1 MVHHPTAGPP
11 ERCCPLAFLPPYLNI
26 VQFCHYFRII
36 PFHCHGSERDI
47 FAHLSFAAVEE
58 ISAQDTGGQPLKEI
72 RLHGRGGQGSVTA
85 AEIIAVAAF
94 EDKRFSQAFPAF
106 GVERRGAP
114 VMAFARIADKPIRI
128 RSQIYE
134 PDYVI
139 VQDVTL
145 LDVVDVAGGLKPTG
159 KIIINTDRPKE
170 TLKLKTDAE
179 IITIDATK
187 IAMEILG
194 RPIVNTTMLG
204 AFSGASKEVGLES
217 LNKAISER
225 FKGELG
231 KKNLLAIKTAY
242 ERVS

>member
-1 MVHHPTAGPP
+1 
-11 ERCCPLAFLPPYLNI
+11 
-26 VQFCHYFRII
+26 
-36 PFHCHGSERDI
+36 
-47 FAHLSFAAVEE
+47 
-58 ISAQDTGGQPLKEI
+58 LKEI

-94 EDKRFSQAFPAF
+94 ADNRFSQAFPAF

-114 VMAFARIADKPIRI
+114 VMAFARIADEPIRI

-145 LDVVDVAGGLKPTG
+145 LDVVNVASGLKDSG
-159 KIIINTDRPKE
+159 MIIINTDKPAE
-170 TLKLKTDAE
+170 ALKLNTKAQV
-179 IITIDATK
+179 ITIDATK

-194 RPIVNTTMLG
+194 RPIANTTMLG
-204 AFSGASKEVGLES
+204 AFCGASKEIGLES

-231 KKNLLAIKTAY
+231 RKNLLAIKTAY

>member
-1 MVHHPTAGPP
+1 
-11 ERCCPLAFLPPYLNI
+11 
-26 VQFCHYFRII
+26 
-36 PFHCHGSERDI
+36 
-47 FAHLSFAAVEE
+47 
-58 ISAQDTGGQPLKEI
+58 LKEI

-145 LDVVDVAGGLKPTG
+145 LDVVNVASGLKPDG
-159 KIIINTDRPKE
+159 KIVINTDRPKE
-170 TLKLKTDAE
+170 MLKLSTGAE
-179 IITIDATK
+179 VITIDATK

-204 AFSGASKEVGLES
+204 AFCGATKEVALES
-217 LNKAISER
+217 LSTAISER

-231 KKNLLAIKTAY
+231 RKNLLAIKTAY

>member
-1 MVHHPTAGPP
+1 M
-11 ERCCPLAFLPPYLNI
+11 
-26 VQFCHYFRII
+26 
-36 PFHCHGSERDI
+36 
-47 FAHLSFAAVEE
+47 
-58 ISAQDTGGQPLKEI
+58 KEI

-85 AEIIAVAAF
+85 AELIAVAAF

-114 VMAFARIADKPIRI
+114 VMAFARIADRPIRI

-134 PDYVI
+134 PDYVV

-145 LDVVDVAGGLKPTG
+145 LEVVDVASGLKADG

-170 TLKLKTDAE
+170 KLKLKTEAE
-179 IITIDATK
+179 VVTIDATR
-187 IAMEILG
+187 IAMEVLG

-204 AFSGASKEVGLES
+204 AFCGATKEVSLES

-225 FKGELG
+225 FKGDLG
-231 KKNLLAIKTAY
+231 KKNLTAIKTAY